1 MADDIDLDALAA
13 QIATDAAAP
22 QSFAVDGVSGQMRPL
37 KDQLDVLKSLEA
49 RRAAQRFP
57 LGKPIKINSPGAV
70 D

>member
-1 MADDIDLDALAA
+1 MADNIDLDALANS
-13 QIATDAAAP
+13 IAEGATGP
-22 QSFAVDGVSGQMRPL
+22 QSASVDGMTVQQRPL

-57 LGKPIKINSPGAV
+57 LGKPVKINSPGAV

>member
-1 MADDIDLDALAA
+1 MADNIDLDALAA
-13 QIATDAAAP
+13 QIATDAASP

-57 LGKPIKINSPGAV
+57 LGKPVKINSPGAV